1 MPHSNPINHAQDF
14 DPRCPP
20 TEQPIRGLELTP
32 PKAKGSKDPFPS
44 ELYGRP
50 SDPKSS

>member
-1 MPHSNPINHAQDF
+1 MGMPHSYPQEF

-20 TEQPIRGLELTP
+20 TEQPIRGLEATP
-32 PKAKGSKDPFPS
+32 PKVKGSREPFPS

-50 SDPKSS
+50 SDPKAL